1 MAAVTFIAKLE
12 VQVLLLVVSRDPSRW
27 NVIINKILLYRV
39 LLQQLLELMREEHIV
54 LIIIMLQSVE
64 LKAHLCLIHF

>member
-12 VQVLLLVVSRDPSRW
+12 VQVLLLVVSRDPSRR

>member
-12 VQVLLLVVSRDPSRW
+12 VQVLLLVVSRDPSRR
-27 NVIINKILLYRV
+27 NVILNKILLYRV
-39 LLQQLLELMREEHIV
+39 LLQQLLELMRGEHIV